1 MVFTTQQ
8 LIEKYSDY
16 ADPNGKIAR
25 DVRDKKLF
33 PIVRGY
39 YETEANT
46 NGEKLAQVI
55 YGPSYL
61 SFEYALSEYG
71 LIPEAVYS
79 FTCATFNKRKS
90 KTYTNNFGTY
100 VYRDIPQKAFSLG
113 VVAKIEDGY
122 VYQIATPEKALC
134 DKLYTISPVKSI
146 NELRTLLFEDLR
158 IDKMEFDKL
167 NKEDILILVPYYHST
182 NLNMLAKM
190 IKGDM

>member
-16 ADPNGKIAR
+16 VDPNGKIAR

-46 NGEKLAQVI
+46 SGEKLAQII

-71 LIPEAVYS
+71 LIPEAVFS
-79 FTCATFNKRKS
+79 FTCATFNKRKT
-90 KTYTNNFGTY
+90 KTYINNFGTY
-100 VYRDIPQKAFSLG
+100 VYRDIPPKAFSLG
-113 VVAKIEDGY
+113 VMAKIEDGY

-134 DKLYTISPVKSI
+134 DKLYTISPVRSV
-146 NELRTLLFEDLR
+146 NELKVILFEDLR
-158 IDKMEFDKL
+158 IDKIEFDKL
-167 NKEDILILVPYYHST
+167 NKKDILILVPYYHST